1 MHYTVFMHLL
11 LIRLG
16 RLSLSIGLALTLLA
30 CQAVSETDTER
41 DAVPAAF
48 VELSEF
54 APQIQL
60 EVRYFTTNN
69 FVGEPI
75 DGYRAPLVY
84 MTRQAA
90 QALNEVQARLERFG
104 LGLKVFDAYR
114 PQRAVDHFVRWAED
128 LDDERMK
135 SRYYPAVD
143 KANLF
148 SDGYIASRSGHS
160 RGSTVDLT
168 LIVLASGAELD
179 MGTPW
184 DFFDLASWPDSKA
197 VTAQQ
202 QANRLL
208 LRSVMMA
215 AGFEP
220 LSTEWW
226 HFTLADE
233 PFDSTFFD
241 FPVQ

>member
-1 MHYTVFMHLL
+1 MFVALL
-11 LIRLG
+11 
-16 RLSLSIGLALTLLA
+16 TA
-30 CQAVSETDTER
+30 CQSNTDTER
-41 DAVPAAF
+41 VPDDF
-48 VELSEF
+48 VELSAF
-54 APQIQL
+54 APAILL
-60 EVRYFTTNN
+60 EVRYLGSDN

-75 DGYRAPLVY
+75 DGYEAPLVY
-84 MTRQAA
+84 MSRQSAE
-90 QALNEVQARLERFG
+90 ALLEVQARLAQFG

-135 SRYYPAVD
+135 PRFYPEVE

-148 SDGYIASRSGHS
+148 SDGYIAARSGHS

-168 LIVLASGAELD
+168 LVDLASGEELD

-184 DFFDLASWPDSKA
+184 DFFDLASWPDSQE
-197 VTAQQ
+197 VTTQQ

-208 LRSVMMA
+208 LRSLMLA
-215 AGFEP
+215 AGFQP

-226 HFTLADE
+226 HFTLRDE
-233 PFDSTFFD
+233 PYTETFFD
-241 FPVQ
+241 FPVR